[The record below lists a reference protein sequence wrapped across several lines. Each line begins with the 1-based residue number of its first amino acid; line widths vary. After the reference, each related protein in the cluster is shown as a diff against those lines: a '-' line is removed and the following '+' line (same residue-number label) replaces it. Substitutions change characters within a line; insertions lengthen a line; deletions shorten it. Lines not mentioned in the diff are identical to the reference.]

1 MAILSTAKIVGMLA
15 SAKKTGKQIL
25 NAAGEYV
32 VEVVEDFMSGFA
44 GHGWKI
50 WEYVSGK
57 WKLEIDSIVVRE
69 TMTVFELLIQKIRAV
84 KGALGITQANGKIKS
99 AILDDAKQNWFIT
112 IEEDEMSFVAHDILR
127 CQNWQNGT
135 LKGYWVE
142 ISEIRKIDG
151 VDTIVIPVSEFS
163 GSIDYIDGM
172 EAVVSGLSD
181 MSIPTEG
188 DEIIQFGNTINI
200 NRQSAIYL
208 HADEGGQPAIDI
220 LFGINSKSFAGC
232 VKMRIGGDIPGANGL
247 KGFYC
252 ENGLIKGTD
261 SSGHTVY
268 CIYPDGTAEF
278 GDGSARFAADKS
290 GKLAG
295 GAISWEWDADKN
307 KFVCTMGDVILKWDN
322 LDDEVKENLKGEKG
336 DKGDTGEK
344 GSDGLNG
351 ADGINGKDGTS
362 IVWKGSYA
370 SHPSNPQN
378 GWAYKNT
385 TDGKSYVYQ
394 DGIWYQM
401 TVDGVDGVNGID
413 GTDGLDIV
421 WKGDLSTPPA
431 NPVKNWVYRDTDNG
445 RVYIY
450 NGTAWALMVADGNDG
465 ADGTN
470 GTDGMSVYITYND
483 SESQPEKPTGNGTS
497 NGWHTDATSTAV
509 WMSQKV
515 AESVSSG
522 SWGTPIKIKGGK
534 GDTGPQGVP
543 GAPGKDGKVYY
554 TWIKYADDAQGNGI
568 SNDPAGKSFIGLAY
582 NKEAETESNT
592 ASDYIW
598 SRFRGFDGSDGKDGT
613 DGVPGPAGEDGKT
626 TYTWIAYSDNAD
638 GSGMYQ
644 VPTDTTKYIG
654 IAVNKDTATEST
666 DPADYTWSRFRGED
680 GADGQDAVMFA
691 IEFYMNGV
699 QIQNIPCD
707 IHSNPV
713 GGSTLVAKLFRI
725 KGSTKEL
732 YSAGN
737 WIVNHRLN
745 GTEVSDLDFSSPRS
759 SVDIAIADVGDFDS
773 ISVGVAGGY
782 SPDDSVISASGTIAK
797 VMANV
802 PDWFVGWDTNKVQ
815 IGSEYMISPKLFTGK
830 NTGTAEE
837 PILTGIVQGDKCITI
852 NGETKSG
859 FYGIK
864 ENEIVFSI
872 DSDTADVSTVGDI
885 IANAIKATGL
895 NINNKFK
902 VDKDGIVSSK
912 GSVFDGVYVEGFI
925 CSKFSTSF
933 DVDEHEYPK
942 TMNYI
947 VNEGTQLNISLPND
961 DKYIGAIM
969 TVFLNRNLSSEGM
982 IIGGNVS
989 YNGKRIT
996 PLIKNKGTILRL
1008 MATYKVNNDLYWEVI
1023 NFDNRNFALVN
1034 LTAVEGSNILF
1045 LLDRTTSANPDKSM
1059 SGTLKEL
1066 SDYWDTI

>member
-295 GAISWEWDADKN
+295 GAISWEWDADK
-307 KFVCTMGDVILKWDN
+307 KKYVCTMGDVILGWDN
-322 LDDEVKENLKGEKG
+322 LSPEVQENLKG
-336 DKGDTGEK
+336 
-344 GSDGLNG
+344 
-351 ADGINGKDGTS
+351 A
-362 IVWKGSYA
+362 
-370 SHPSNPQN
+370 
-378 GWAYKNT
+378 
-385 TDGKSYVYQ
+385 
-394 DGIWYQM
+394 
-401 TVDGVDGVNGID
+401 
-413 GTDGLDIV
+413 
-421 WKGDLSTPPA
+421 
-431 NPVKNWVYRDTDNG
+431 
-445 RVYIY
+445 
-450 NGTAWALMVADGNDG
+450 
-465 ADGTN
+465 
-470 GTDGMSVYITYND
+470 
-483 SESQPEKPTGNGTS
+483 
-497 NGWHTDATSTAV
+497 
-509 WMSQKV
+509 
-515 AESVSSG
+515 
-522 SWGTPIKIKGGK
+522 
-534 GDTGPQGVP
+534 
-543 GAPGKDGKVYY
+543 
-554 TWIKYADDAQGNGI
+554 
-568 SNDPAGKSFIGLAY
+568 
-582 NKEAETESNT
+582 
-592 ASDYIW
+592 
-598 SRFRGFDGSDGKDGT
+598 DGKD
-613 DGVPGPAGEDGKT
+613 
-626 TYTWIAYSDNAD
+626 
-638 GSGMYQ
+638 
-644 VPTDTTKYIG
+644 
-654 IAVNKDTATEST
+654 AVL
-666 DPADYTWSRFRGED
+666 F
-680 GADGQDAVMFA
+680 Q
-691 IEFYMNGV
+691 IEFYMNGTR
-699 QIQNIPCD
+699 INDIPCD
-707 IHSNPV
+707 IHGVPISGNTV
-713 GGSTLVAKLFRI
+713 IAKLYRI
-725 KGSTKEL
+725 SGNIKEDYTPDRWRVSYL
-732 YSAGN
+732 KEGVEVLSSQPLES
-737 WIVNHRLN
+737 LN
-745 GTEVSDLDFSSPRS
+745 FINISLNESL
-759 SVDIAIADVGDFDS
+759 AYDS
-773 ISVGVAGGY
+773 IVVQALERSI
-782 SPDDSVISASGTIAK
+782 PDYVLIAEKSISK
-797 VMANV
+797 VMSNV
-802 PDWFVGWDTNKVQ
+802 PDWLVGWDTNKVQ

-852 NGETKSG
+852 
-859 FYGIK
+859 
-864 ENEIVFSI
+864 
-872 DSDTADVSTVGDI
+872 
-885 IANAIKATGL
+885 
-895 NINNKFK
+895 
-902 VDKDGIVSSK
+902 
-912 GSVFDGVYVEGFI
+912 DGVERSGI
-925 CSKFSTSF
+925 
-933 DVDEHEYPK
+933 
-942 TMNYI
+942 
-947 VNEGTQLNISLPND
+947 
-961 DKYIGAIM
+961 
-969 TVFLNRNLSSEGM
+969 
-982 IIGGNVS
+982 
-989 YNGKRIT
+989 
-996 PLIKNKGTILRL
+996 
-1008 MATYKVNNDLYWEVI
+1008 
-1023 NFDNRNFALVN
+1023 FALVN
-1034 LTAVEGSNILF
+1034 NEVVFELDPENGKYKFNGEVNATSGVFKNIKSPNESFKINEEGDVEIIGKFLTSSGGTRIEIDPAASRIIMYNQDNNEVGRIFFIEEDWMGGKNYYPKIRLRTYHDNILNSEM
-1045 LLDRTTSANPDKSM
+1045 DISSTGITSSNDMGDDNYFFNLSAR
-1059 SGTLKEL
+1059 SGLRFYKNDVMTKE
-1066 SDYWDTI
+1066 YPAI

>member
-15 SAKKTGKQIL
+15 SAKKTGKQVL

-32 VEVVEDFMSGFA
+32 AEVVEDFMSGFA
-44 GHGWKI
+44 GYGWKI
-50 WEYVSGK
+50 WEYVKGK
-57 WKLEIDSIVVRE
+57 WMLEIDSIRVRE
-69 TMTVFELLIQKIRAV
+69 QFIVFEMLVSKMRAII
-84 KGALGITQANGKIKS
+84 GSLGISQACGKIATVTLS
-99 AILDDAKQNWFIT
+99 EDGTEYLIT
-112 IEEDEMSFVAHDILR
+112 LEDETMSFVAHDFMR
-127 CQNWQNGT
+127 CQTYTGT
-135 LKGYWVE
+135 KQTFYHVE
-142 ISEIRKIDG
+142 ISSVVED
-151 VDTIVIPVSEFS
+151 VIHVPVSEF
-163 GSIDYIDGM
+163 DKD
-172 EAVVSGLSD
+172 E
-181 MSIPTEG
+181 EG
-188 DEIIQFGNTINI
+188 NVINPPEIGNDIVQFGNSVNK
-200 NRQSAIYL
+200 NRQSAIYI
-208 HADEGGQPAIDI
+208 HADESGQPAIDI
-220 LFGINSKSFAGC
+220 MFDIDSKDWTG
-232 VKMRIGGDIPGANGL
+232 KIKTRLGGDIPGGDGVR
-247 KGFYC
+247 GFYC
-252 ENGLIKGTD
+252 ENGMIKGTD
-261 SSGHTVY
+261 TGGHTVY
-268 CIYPDGTAEF
+268 CIHPDGTAEF
-278 GDGSARFAADKS
+278 GDGSAKFAADKS

-295 GAISWEWDADKN
+295 GAISWVWDADKN

-336 DKGDTGEK
+336 DKGDKGDTGDK
-344 GSDGLNG
+344 GGDGLNG

-362 IVWKGSYA
+362 IVWKGSYV

-401 TVDGVDGVNGID
+401 TVDGVDGANGKD

-421 WKGDLSTPPA
+421 WKGDLSAPPA

-592 ASDYIW
+592 ASDYSW
-598 SRFRGFDGSDGKDGT
+598 SRFRGFDGKDGKDGT

-699 QIQNIPCD
+699 QVQNIPCD

-713 GGSTLVAKLFRI
+713 GGSALVAKLFRI

-782 SPDDSVISASGTIAK
+782 SPDDPVISASGTIAK

-802 PDWFVGWDTNKVQ
+802 PDWLIGWDTNKVQ

-852 NGETKSG
+852 DGVERSG
-859 FYGIK
+859 FYALK
-864 ENEIVFSI
+864 DNEIVFSI
-872 DSDTADVSTVGDI
+872 DAETADVSTIGDM

-895 NINNKFK
+895 NINDKFT
-902 VDKDGIVSSK
+902 VNKDGTINAANGIFN
-912 GSVFDGVYVEGFI
+912 GSLSELVVNIDMNNIIE
-925 CSKFSTSF
+925 KTLSF
-933 DVDEHEYPK
+933 DTGFNFSIQTVSNDCTLY
-942 TMNYI
+942 
-947 VNEGTQLNISLPND
+947 LPT
-961 DKYIGAIM
+961 DK
-969 TVFLNRNLSSEGM
+969 
-982 IIGGNVS
+982 S
-989 YNGKRIT
+989 YNGILCSIINGSEWIFPGTSTVNHYRVIVKLDNDDRFCSNPNDIIRYIT
-996 PLIKNKGTILRL
+996 LSTGRMVRLKAVLRRNKLEWFVLNYQDFTWD
-1008 MATYKVNNDLYWEVI
+1008 NDGQHIYI
-1023 NFDNRNFALVN
+1023 
-1034 LTAVEGSNILF
+1034 
-1045 LLDRTTSANPDKSM
+1045 
-1059 SGTLKEL
+1059 
-1066 SDYWDTI
+1066 